1 MKFCAIICEYN
12 PFHNGHAY
20 QIQKAREISGCE
32 GILCIM
38 GGNFS
43 QRGEPAITDKYT
55 RAKMAIAGGADA
67 VVQIPTYLCS
77 TNAEIFAKTAVKIAL
92 SFKNVTHLCFGSEC
106 GDINS
111 IVELATLLYKE
122 PAFFKAM
129 IKRNL
134 NLGYSLG
141 MSKTKA
147 ISECIDNNTVKF
159 TRPKVVNS
167 LLESPNNIL
176 AVEYVKAML
185 GEKDKHIQPITIQ
198 RVNNDDFYNDCD
210 MKLSN
215 ATTIRSALHSSKRM
229 WNVRKYIPNVPY
241 KILAERLSTVSIP
254 DMHLYSQLALYKLS
268 TTNANE
274 LQSNYDVV
282 EGIENKLI
290 QTARESSNYES
301 FVEMSTNRRFTVAR
315 IQRITIATLLNLRS
329 EYVKHIYDIDYLPYV
344 KVLAIKNKD
353 EIISSISKS
362 KSTVVLRKLD
372 AIKAQNDPY
381 AKILMYAEDR
391 ANILY
396 GMLLSLNKD
405 QKQDLAR
412 TSDIF
417 EKTIFVEDEDIIDDE
432 NQDEITDDDI
442 KSATKNEKNK
452 SKKSKNESAP
462 EITTDATT
470 NDIVSTQSTQPTVD
484 TQATSNETPN
494 EPTTQ
499 TPQDDKTNKKHKITK
514 KSNSK
519 PNKS

>member
-20 QIQKAREISGCE
+20 QIKKAREISGCE

-55 RAKMAIAGGADA
+55 RAKMAIAGGADV

-111 IVELATLLYKE
+111 IVELATLLHKE
-122 PAFFKAM
+122 PAFFKAH
-129 IKRNL
+129 IKQNL

-147 ISECIDNNTVKF
+147 IIECIDNNTVKF
-159 TRPKVVNS
+159 SKPKVVS
-167 LLESPNNIL
+167 TLLDYPNNIL
-176 AVEYVKAML
+176 AVEYVRAL
-185 GEKDKHIQPITIQ
+185 LAEKDKHIQPITIQ
-198 RVNNDDFYNDCD
+198 RVDNNNLYNDCN

-241 KILAERLSTVSIP
+241 RILAERLSTVSIP
-254 DMHLYSQLALYKLS
+254 DMQVYSQIALYKLS
-268 TTNANE
+268 TTNAHE

-290 QTARESSNYES
+290 QTARESLNYDS
-301 FVEMSTNRRFTVAR
+301 FVEISSNRRFSIPR
-315 IQRITIATLLNLRS
+315 INRITVATLLNLRS

-344 KVLAIKNKD
+344 KVLAIKNND
-353 EIISSISKS
+353 EIISSISKC

-372 AIKAQNDPY
+372 AIKAQQDEY

-417 EKTIFVEDEDIIDDE
+417 EKPIFVEDADIVDTAD
-432 NQDEITDDDI
+432 NEITDENI
-442 KSATKNEKNK
+442 PIEPKNK
-452 SKKSKNESAP
+452 TNNKDSK
-462 EITTDATT
+462 ITTQIDTE
-470 NDIVSTQSTQPTVD
+470 TQNNINL
-484 TQATSNETPN
+484 TQATPKDNTPSTEDTTPDKTSTETP
-494 EPTTQ
+494 TTDSAKQ
-499 TPQDDKTNKKHKITK
+499 KRKIIK
-514 KSNSK
+514 KS
-519 PNKS
+519 